1 MKSFEE
7 LARALMKPGE
17 VIAEQMTA
25 SAADLLHAA
34 LGVTTE
40 AGELGDAIK
49 KYAIYQKPLD
59 RENVVEELADL
70 RFYMAAVMNRL
81 GITEERILLH
91 LNAKLGKRYASG
103 SYSDAQAQERAD
115 KA

>member
-7 LARALMKPGE
+7 LARDLMKPG
-17 VIAEQMTA
+17 AAMLATMTPEQT
-25 SAADLLHAA
+25 DLLHAA

-49 KYAIYQKPLD
+49 KHAIYQKPLAH
-59 RENVVEELADL
+59 ENVVEELADL
-70 RFYMAAVMNRL
+70 RFCMAAIMNNL
-81 GITEERILLH
+81 GIGEMELYEQINR
-91 LNAKLGKRYASG
+91 KLGRRYADG
-103 SYSDAQAQERAD
+103 AYSDAQAQRRAD